1 MSNETKWTKGPWVVG
16 QSAWDEFE
24 LCVDTGYGCEPTGM
38 PNEICPIASSHHDGE
53 WGAEDKANAHLIAAA
68 PDGAALAELVMELC
82 GNPKGLS
89 EAQQDELYETAL
101 QFMKKARG
109 ETS

>member
-1 MSNETKWTKGPWVVG
+1 MSNEAKWTKGPWVVG

-53 WGAEDKANAHLIAAA
+53 WGAEDKANARLIAAA
-68 PDGAALAELVMELC
+68 P
-82 GNPKGLS
+82 
-89 EAQQDELYETAL
+89 ELYEAL
-101 QFMKKARG
+101 DMLMDASGPGDAEQIPAEERENIMALLAKARG